1 MDNVVVNENDAN
13 IELAV
18 KIDSFSKPEV
28 QWYFGGKQIT
38 DDKKEYIASEDGNYY
53 RLVIKQAKTECAG
66 KYTCQAKNEVG
77 ESSSSASLTVHY
89 RPKLLK
95 KLADQKVKEGD
106 TLKLTVQV
114 SAVPVPEIKWFKD
127 GQEVS
132 ADARIKISR
141 DSQRLENYDLTV
153 TLLKGT
159 DGGIYEVRAQN
170 DLGFVTSKSK
180 IIVLSK
186 YPNIF
191 GLLLTLHNKFE

>member
-1 MDNVVVNENDAN
+1 MLENVIVNENDTN
-13 IELAV
+13 IELSV
-18 KIDSFSKPEV
+18 QIESFSKPEV
-28 QWYFGGKQIT
+28 QWYFDGKPIT
-38 DDKKEYIASEDGNYY
+38 AESKEYSTTEIENCYK
-53 RLVIKQAKTECAG
+53 LVIKQAKTEFAG
-66 KYTCQAKNEVG
+66 KYTCKAKNDVG
-77 ESSSSASLTVHY
+77 ESSSAASLTVYY

-106 TLKLTVQV
+106 TLKLSVQV
-114 SAVPVPEIKWFKD
+114 SAIPDPQIRWFKD

-141 DSQRLENYDLTV
+141 DSRRLENYDLTV

-186 YPNIF
+186 YSNN
-191 GLLLTLHNKFE
+191 LV